1 MVGGKK
7 QRWAEVEQETGRKDT
22 DSGVCLGSNAKKGW
36 GGQSSAFKTIT
47 TTFLTHCGKFC
58 EGFLK

>member
-22 DSGVCLGSNAKKGW
+22 DSGVYLGSNAKKGW
-36 GGQSSAFKTIT
+36 GAEFS
-47 TTFLTHCGKFC
+47 L
-58 EGFLK
+58 

>member
-36 GGQSSAFKTIT
+36 GGGRVQPLKQSPPPF
-47 TTFLTHCGKFC
+47 
-58 EGFLK
+58 